1 MVEFGSEIIP
11 GAYALL
17 SCSTVDEYLERVR
30 KDARGED
37 LPEGFVPS
45 TTYWLIEDGEY
56 IGHVNIRHR
65 LTPALER
72 LGAHIGYAIR
82 PSRRQK
88 GYGTQMLRMALEKAR
103 QLGIERVL
111 ITCNK
116 ENVASRTV
124 IEKNGGV
131 FWDEIE
137 VEGRPVPTMRFWIE
151 NK

>member
-1 MVEFGSEIIP
+1 MAEFGSEVIP

-30 KDARGED
+30 KDALGED

-45 TTYWLIEDGEY
+45 TTYWLMEDGEY

-82 PSRRQK
+82 PSWRGK

-103 QLGIERVL
+103 SLGVERVL
-111 ITCNK
+111 ITCDKDNI
-116 ENVASRTV
+116 ASRKV

-131 FWDEIE
+131 FRDEIE
-137 VEGRPVPTMRFWIE
+137 VEGRSTPTLRFWIE
-151 NK
+151 NR